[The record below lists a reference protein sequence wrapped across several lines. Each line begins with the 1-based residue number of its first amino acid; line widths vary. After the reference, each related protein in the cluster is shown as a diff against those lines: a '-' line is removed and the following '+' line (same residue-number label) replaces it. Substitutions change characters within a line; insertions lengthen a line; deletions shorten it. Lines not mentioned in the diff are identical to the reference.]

1 MEIWIILGAPLV
13 GLVFLLDYLI
23 RRKKWSDS
31 TKGERASLL
40 LNAISV
46 IPYMIASAFGL
57 LMGVVG
63 CGSETAL
70 GRVIYD
76 VTLYMGALYVL
87 VALGAVVAS
96 LLLRK
101 FGKIKT
107 SIFINVAAIAY
118 IIIVAVVNYLAGE
131 LL

>member
-13 GLVFLLDYLI
+13 GLVFLLDRLI

-40 LNAISV
+40 INAIST
-46 IPYMIASAFGL
+46 IPYMIASAFGV
-57 LMGVVG
+57 LMGIVG
-63 CGSETAL
+63 CGSETEL

-76 VTLYMGALYVL
+76 VTIYMGALYVF

-107 SIFINVAAIAY
+107 SIYINVAAIAY
-118 IIIVAVVNYLAGE
+118 IIVVAILNYVASE
-131 LL
+131 FM